1 MLQNRNVSLKN
12 RYRYF
17 VRDYDLKQYVKT
29 FFKRPAVFVFLK
41 ETRLFLGRS
50 QLRNH
55 GEGLRGL
62 QPSHLENGT
71 KKQAFKR
78 VLDLNLSIR
87 RAERARQF
95 NSFNDSD
102 F

>member
-62 QPSHLENGT
+62 QPPSAKPFRKWNQ
-71 KKQAFKR
+71 KNKR
-78 VLDLNLSIR
+78 LNVFWTWI
-87 RAERARQF
+87 
-95 NSFNDSD
+95 
-102 F
+102 